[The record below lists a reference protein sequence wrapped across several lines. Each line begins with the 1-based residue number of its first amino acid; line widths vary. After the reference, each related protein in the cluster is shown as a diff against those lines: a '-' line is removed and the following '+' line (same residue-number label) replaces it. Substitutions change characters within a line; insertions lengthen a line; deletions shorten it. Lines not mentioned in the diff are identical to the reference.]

1 MTRCRGVYCARR
13 VRPHVVCVAVPL
25 TIPSHTHS
33 ISESEFM
40 QYMEVENH
48 DDFYSFNEEGHVRVW
63 DPQGVAVVYDVVLDD
78 LLRLERELLT
88 LGSYYIMREG
98 VKVSVLGWGCSWEAY

>member
-1 MTRCRGVYCARR
+1 MRWDSITCRGVYCARS
-13 VRPHVVCVAVPL
+13 VRPHVVCVAVTLTISSHILSISESVCVAVLL

-78 LLRLERELLT
+78 LVIT
-88 LGSYYIMREG
+88 IGFS
-98 VKVSVLGWGCSWEAY
+98 